1 MYMVKRAAF
10 LMSATGRLAIGVLLV
25 AVARIVCR
33 MEIHGLERVRRDPV
47 TYMAISHKRDLDTF
61 GPVFPILRARG
72 WHALIHDVRFAMRG
86 DAFTPHF
93 LSRLVT
99 HPRWL
104 SWLLR
109 PVSVGALLRGIGLY
123 PLNDLRVRPAEE
135 WVCEHLQTEGDA
147 VVGNALSSEFVQ
159 YLSANSNIS
168 TLLLEQQSLSSLLLW
183 RYHTPMQVYW
193 GSEIF
198 IGSARRHAE
207 QRVIAR
213 ARRELDNVAAWM
225 HEGGSLYSSPEGKLS
240 PDGTLSRISGGFHR
254 MLRGAPDGT
263 SVIPVAIIYDF
274 MTTKRLRMFVEVAP
288 PIPNVTHLTRAQLDL
303 TLRRAWRRGMRFTCT
318 QLASGFLVK
327 TADAESTSSFTL
339 DDLVQAVMQQAA
351 ALDREG
357 RLIDNRLLLPRQA
370 RKLAGDY
377 LKFAERHR
385 LVQHDD
391 NGSWTLLDTRQAID
405 VRPGDVGYPVAPLTY
420 AWNELQDLLG
430 ANLSSVDL
438 RGSDKPDKEIAG

>member
-1 MYMVKRAAF
+1 MVKRAAF
-10 LMSATGRLAIGVLLV
+10 LLSATGRLAIGVLLI
-25 AVARIVCR
+25 AAARIACR

-93 LSRLVT
+93 LSRIVK

-104 SWLLR
+104 SWLLH

-135 WVCEHLQTEGDA
+135 WIREHLQTEGDA
-147 VVGNALSSEFVQ
+147 AVGTALSSEFIL
-159 YLSANSNIS
+159 YLSANSNVS
-168 TLLLEQQSLSSLLLW
+168 SPALEQQPLSSLLWW
-183 RYHTPMQVYW
+183 RYHSPMQVYW

-198 IGSARRHAE
+198 VGSARRHAE

-254 MLRGAPDGT
+254 MLRAAPDGT

-274 MTTKRLRMFVEVAP
+274 MTTGRLCMFVEVAP
-288 PIPNVTHLTRAQLDL
+288 PIPDVTHLSRAQLDL
-303 TLRRAWRRGMRFTCT
+303 ALQRAWLRGMRFTCT

-327 TADAESTSSFTL
+327 TAEDEPTSSFTL
-339 DDLVQAVMQQAA
+339 DGLVQAIVQQAA
-351 ALDREG
+351 TLDAEG
-357 RLIDNRLLLPRQA
+357 RLIDNRLLLPREA
-370 RKLAGDY
+370 KKLAGSY

-385 LVQHDD
+385 LVQYHD
-391 NGSWTLLDTRQAID
+391 NGSWTTLDTRKSID

-420 AWNELQDLLG
+420 ACNELQEMLG
-430 ANLSSVDL
+430 AGPRVDL
-438 RGSDKPDKEIAG
+438 QESDKPDKEIAG

>member
-1 MYMVKRAAF
+1 MVKRAAF
-10 LMSATGRLAIGVLLV
+10 LLSVTGRLAIGVLLV
-25 AVARIVCR
+25 AAARVMCR

-93 LSRLVT
+93 LSRILT

-104 SWLLR
+104 SRLLR

-123 PLNDLRVRPAEE
+123 PLHDLRVRPAEE
-135 WVCEHLQTEGDA
+135 WVSEHLQTEGDA
-147 VVGNALSSEFVQ
+147 EVSDALSSEFIQ
-159 YLSANSNIS
+159 YLSANSAS
-168 TLLLEQQSLSSLLLW
+168 SQSELEKQPLSSLLSW
-183 RYHTPMQVYW
+183 RYHSPMQVYW

-198 IGSARRHAE
+198 IGGARRHAE

-240 PDGTLSRISGGFHR
+240 PDGTISRISGGFHR
-254 MLRGAPDGT
+254 MLRAAPDGT

-274 MTTKRLRMFVEVAP
+274 MTTRRLRMFVEVAP
-288 PIPNVTHLTRAQLDL
+288 PIPDVTHLTRAQLDL
-303 TLRRAWRRGMRFTCT
+303 ALQRAWLRGMRFTCT

-327 TADAESTSSFTL
+327 TAEAEPTSSFTR
-339 DDLVQAVMQQAA
+339 DGLVQAIMQQAA

-370 RKLAGDY
+370 EKLAGSY

-385 LVQHDD
+385 LVQHD
-391 NGSWTLLDTRQAID
+391 NSGRWTVLDSRQAID

-420 AWNELQDLLG
+420 AWNELQDMLG
-430 ANLSSVDL
+430 ADLSVDL
-438 RGSDKPDKEIAG
+438 QGSDKPDKEIAG